1 MAEEFIED
9 IYKYSKLI
17 SELRQVVRYIRI
29 YDDHHAVMVLE
40 ELFPQICS
48 LCEMAVRTEYPQ
60 IDLMWEKVVAVQK
73 ETADISIIGDLLE
86 NGVIPQM
93 ELWVQ
98 SLGRIVQEVDDT
110 YVLESSN
117 TGFLTMRSK
126 KTGMYLHSKND
137 PMDAA
142 KQYVSARY
150 DAKKQKYSVL
160 GCGMGYHIY
169 MLYKESNGSIPIEVY
184 EEDERV
190 VRYARAYGVLD
201 WIPQD
206 RIKIVTQDCVMEFLK
221 SLEDSQ
227 SGALMYLP
235 SVNQLSDDFEKELVI
250 KLGIAE
256 KTFLT
261 MGREMV
267 INNWRNI
274 EKNFPEAV
282 ELRDSFEA
290 KEIVVV
296 AAGPSLDDS
305 LETIKSWQ
313 GKKAIICV
321 GTVFKKLIKRGVKP
335 DYVVV
340 TDPQKRTMRQIEGVE
355 EETVPMI
362 LGMDAYWG
370 FAELYKGEKN
380 IVYSYTYDKE
390 VSDYVS
396 SNAKAVWSVG
406 STVTYLAV
414 EMAIQMGAKKIYLAG
429 VDLAFPGGVTHA
441 TDTLDRA
448 TRNDE
453 DLLPVCGVGGT
464 TVYTDSVFAVY
475 REELEERI
483 AQTEGIVFYNMSRVG
498 ARIKGTIERNV
509 D

>member
-73 ETADISIIGDLLE
+73 ETADISIIGD
-86 NGVIPQM
+86 
-93 ELWVQ
+93 
-98 SLGRIVQEVDDT
+98 
-110 YVLESSN
+110 
-117 TGFLTMRSK
+117 F
-126 KTGMYLHSKND
+126 
-137 PMDAA
+137 
-142 KQYVSARY
+142 
-150 DAKKQKYSVL
+150 
-160 GCGMGYHIY
+160 
-169 MLYKESNGSIPIEVY
+169 Y

-206 RIKIVTQDCVMEFLK
+206 RIKIVTQDCEMEFLK

-290 KEIVVV
+290 KEIVL
-296 AAGPSLDDS
+296 AARLF
-305 LETIKSWQ
+305 I
-313 GKKAIICV
+313 
-321 GTVFKKLIKRGVKP
+321 
-335 DYVVV
+335 
-340 TDPQKRTMRQIEGVE
+340 QILCLPCIGRNWKNV
-355 EETVPMI
+355 
-362 LGMDAYWG
+362 LHKQR
-370 FAELYKGEKN
+370 ELFF
-380 IVYSYTYDKE
+380 ITCPVWVHALKE
-390 VSDYVS
+390 
-396 SNAKAVWSVG
+396 
-406 STVTYLAV
+406 
-414 EMAIQMGAKKIYLAG
+414 Q
-429 VDLAFPGGVTHA
+429 
-441 TDTLDRA
+441 
-448 TRNDE
+448 
-453 DLLPVCGVGGT
+453 
-464 TVYTDSVFAVY
+464 
-475 REELEERI
+475 
-483 AQTEGIVFYNMSRVG
+483 
-498 ARIKGTIERNV
+498 
-509 D
+509 